1 MAGIADF
8 EMFTILLSRPGWLIF
23 GFLKHKPVL
32 KPEHSESQC
41 FKIFVPGHIFPNL
54 YRIPMRISIK
64 LNYRL
69 KRCLL
74 SIRIKVIIKIESTT
88 PARLF
93 IFCTSDDF
101 VVWPP
106 LLQKEG
112 KLLSPKLLRLT
123 AMPPGPLLCL
133 VFHVLIPPALFLI
146 QTNSSPQ
153 PPSLKSKR
161 RGCKTLI
168 FISFS
173 PSLRLKRTKR

>member
-1 MAGIADF
+1 
-8 EMFTILLSRPGWLIF
+8 MFTILLSRAGWLIF

-32 KPEHSESQC
+32 KPSTVNPNASRYLSLV
-41 FKIFVPGHIFPNL
+41 ISPNL

-106 LLQKEG
+106 LLQRRG
-112 KLLSPKLLRLT
+112 SLLSPKLLRSR
-123 AMPPGPLLCL
+123 LC
-133 VFHVLIPPALFLI
+133 PPA
-146 QTNSSPQ
+146 
-153 PPSLKSKR
+153 PSLLSKKGVTIELR
-161 RGCKTLI
+161 YKT
-168 FISFS
+168 F
-173 PSLRLKRTKR
+173 PSLRSREGDARG